1 MAWYWAS
8 QNTLDLT
15 LPSKY
20 FNMKLPDRFNCG
32 FRIEGQKQQNSDFQS
47 CNRNVLTYMN
57 LPIGVVGLTTGVLL
71 FVRDAVL
78 VTLLWSVGEEVTV
91 VRVGVAPVGV
101 APVNDNVEPVSAAE
115 LRLKKYQNGSIWT
128 KMDQYG
134 SKWINIDQNGS
145 IWIKSDQ
152 NGSIWKIYGSK

>member
-1 MAWYWAS
+1 
-8 QNTLDLT
+8 
-15 LPSKY
+15 
-20 FNMKLPDRFNCG
+20 
-32 FRIEGQKQQNSDFQS
+32 
-47 CNRNVLTYMN
+47 MN

-115 LRLKKYQNGSIWT
+115 LRLKK
-128 KMDQYG
+128 
-134 SKWINIDQNGS
+134 DQNGS
-145 IWIKSDQ
+145 TWINMVH
-152 NGSIWKIYGSK
+152 NGST

>member
-1 MAWYWAS
+1 MDTFKENLDISWNGMVAS
-8 QNTLDLT
+8 QKTLDLIF
-15 LPSKY
+15 LSKHL
-20 FNMKLPDRFNCG
+20 NMDYLIDSIVVLESKL
-32 FRIEGQKQQNSDFQS
+32 KNSKILTFKVALK
-47 CNRNVLTYMN
+47 CTYMN

-115 LRLKKYQNGSIWT
+115 LRLKK
-128 KMDQYG
+128 
-134 SKWINIDQNGS
+134 DQNGS
-145 IWIKSDQ
+145 TWIKMDRYES
-152 NGSIWKIYGSK
+152 

>member
-1 MAWYWAS
+1 M
-8 QNTLDLT
+8 
-15 LPSKY
+15 
-20 FNMKLPDRFNCG
+20 
-32 FRIEGQKQQNSDFQS
+32 
-47 CNRNVLTYMN
+47 
-57 LPIGVVGLTTGVLL
+57 
-71 FVRDAVL
+71 
-78 VTLLWSVGEEVTV
+78 TV

-145 IWIKSDQ
+145 IFNIQYESNRIKIDRYGKYLDQ
-152 NGSIWKIYGSK
+152 NRSKWIEMDYYGST